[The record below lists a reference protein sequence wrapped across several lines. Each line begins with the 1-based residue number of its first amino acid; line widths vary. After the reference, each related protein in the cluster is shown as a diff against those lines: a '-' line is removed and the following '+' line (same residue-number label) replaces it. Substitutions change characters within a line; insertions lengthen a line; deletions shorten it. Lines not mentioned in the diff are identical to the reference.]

1 MQYSNTQKRMKKI
14 VLFNHKGGVSK
25 TTSTFHIGWMIAEMG
40 HKVLLV
46 DADPQCNLSA
56 LFLGE
61 KFDNYYEEEA
71 TSHQNLMDGV
81 RVAFSGQ
88 PRPIEPIKCP
98 HAARNEN
105 LFLIPGH
112 MNLSEYDAQLNFAFT
127 ASTAMLSLQSLPGSF
142 NDLIVKTANSIGAE
156 YVFIDLN
163 PGLSTINQDLFL
175 ICDAFIMPT
184 NPDTF
189 SLMAIRSLSTI
200 LPRWVKWKVDN
211 MYLFQSSAYPFPE
224 GTPKFIGEIPQRF
237 NIRNGKATTPYRKK
251 IDELSEVTRSVFVP
265 EIRKSNMMFEDQDYD
280 RANIDRNTFILRE
293 IKDFQGLS
301 PKSLGINVPVYKL
314 TDDELGTGGAVLEG
328 QSGNV
333 KEFYD
338 IYADIATKIIKVLQ

>member
-1 MQYSNTQKRMKKI
+1 MKKI

-46 DADPQCNLSA
+46 DADPQCNLTA
-56 LFLGE
+56 LFLGD
-61 KFDNYYEEEA
+61 KFDNYYENQ
-71 TSHQNLMDGV
+71 TTCNQNIMDGV
-81 RVAFSGQ
+81 KVAFSGQ
-88 PRPIEPIKCP
+88 PIPIEPITCP
-98 HAARNEN
+98 VADRNNN

-142 NDLIVKTANSIGAE
+142 NDLIEKTANSIEAE

-211 MYLFQSSAYPFPE
+211 IASYKNSAYPFPE
-224 GTPKFIGEIPQRF
+224 GIPKFIGEIPQRF
-237 NIRNGKATTPYRKK
+237 NIRNGKATTPYREK
-251 IDELSEVTRSVFVP
+251 IDELSDITRTLFIP
-265 EIRKSNMMFEDQDYD
+265 EIRKSNMLYDDQDYD
-280 RANIDRNTFILRE
+280 RARIDRNTFILHE

-301 PKSLGINVPVYKL
+301 PKSLGINVPVFKL
-314 TDDELGTGGAVLEG
+314 TDEELGTKGAVLEG

-333 KEFYD
+333 KEFYE
-338 IYADIATKIIKVLQ
+338 IYKDIAEKIISILQ

>member
-1 MQYSNTQKRMKKI
+1 MKKI

-25 TTSTFHIGWMIAEMG
+25 TTSTFHIGWMIAELG

-56 LFLGE
+56 LFMGE
-61 KFDNYYEEEA
+61 KFDSYYEEEVSR
-71 TSHQNLMDGV
+71 TQNIMDGV

-88 PRPIEPIKCP
+88 PKPIQPITCP
-98 HAARNEN
+98 QAERNEN

-112 MNLSEYDAQLNFAFT
+112 MNLSEYDAQLSFAFT

-142 NDLIVKTANSIGAE
+142 NDLIEKTALTIGAE

-163 PGLSTINQDLFL
+163 PGLSAINQDLFL
-175 ICDAFIMPT
+175 ICDAFIIPT
-184 NPDTF
+184 NPDIF

-200 LPRWVKWKVDN
+200 LPRWVKWKGN
-211 MYLFQSSAYPFPE
+211 NINSFKNSAYPFPE

-237 NIRNGKATTPYRKK
+237 NIRNGRPTAPYKK
-251 IDELSEVTRSVFVP
+251 TIDELSDITKTLFVP
-265 EIRKSNMMFEDQDYD
+265 EIKKVNMMFADQDYD
-280 RANIDRNTFILRE
+280 RAGINKQTFVLRE

-301 PKSLGINVPVYKL
+301 PKSLGKSVPVFNL
-314 TDDELGTGGAVLEG
+314 TDEELGTKGAVLEG

-338 IYADIATKIIKVLQ
+338 IYNDIANKIITVLQ